1 MKPMGPIPPWFAG
14 EEGMLLIGGYG
25 AASLVDEAGDTPL
38 FAYDMAIVEAQ
49 VRRFRAAMPS
59 ALHLHYAIKANPYAP
74 LLARMAEQ
82 VDGFDIASGGEL
94 AMALAAGMDPDRIS
108 FAGPGKR
115 DDELTAAIFAG
126 VTINLESEGEGRRAL
141 AIGQRIGKTPRVAV
155 RVNPDFHL
163 KGSGMRMGGGD
174 RKSVV

>member
-1 MKPMGPIPPWFAG
+1 MGPIPAWFAG

-25 AASLVDEAGDTPL
+25 AASLVDEVGDTPL
-38 FAYDMAIVEAQ
+38 FAYDMDIVRAQ
-49 VRRFRAAMPS
+49 IRRFREAMPQ

-74 LLARMAEQ
+74 LLTAMAEQ

-94 AMALAAGMDPDRIS
+94 EMALAAGMDPAWIS

-115 DDELTAAIFAG
+115 NDELEAAIFAG
-126 VTINLESEGEGRRAL
+126 VTLNLESEGEGRRAL

-155 RVNPDFHL
+155 RVN
-163 KGSGMRMGGGD
+163 
-174 RKSVV
+174 